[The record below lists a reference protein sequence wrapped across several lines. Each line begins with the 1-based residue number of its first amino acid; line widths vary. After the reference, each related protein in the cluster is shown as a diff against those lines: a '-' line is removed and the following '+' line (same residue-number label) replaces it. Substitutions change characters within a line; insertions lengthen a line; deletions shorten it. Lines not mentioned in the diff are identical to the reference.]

1 MEYYSNISYELPLKL
16 PSISINTSVV
26 LSFSLYSVP
35 VYEGTFIVKILKHN
49 IVTVS
54 KKDK

>member
-1 MEYYSNISYELPLKL
+1 MKYYSNILYELPLKL
-16 PSISINTSVV
+16 PSISINTSNG
-26 LSFSLYSVP
+26 LSCSLYSVP

>member
-16 PSISINTSVV
+16 PSISINTSIG

>member
-1 MEYYSNISYELPLKL
+1 MKYYNDILHELPLKL
-16 PSISINTSVV
+16 PSISINTGIG
-26 LSFSLYSVP
+26 LSWSLYSVP

-49 IVTVS
+49 IVTVR

>member
-1 MEYYSNISYELPLKL
+1 MKYYSNISYELPLKL
-16 PSISINTSVV
+16 PSISINTGIG
-26 LSFSLYSVP
+26 LLFSLYSVP

>member
-1 MEYYSNISYELPLKL
+1 MKYYSNISYELPLKL
-16 PSISINTSVV
+16 PSISINTSIG

-54 KKDK
+54 KKGK

>member
-1 MEYYSNISYELPLKL
+1 MKYYNNILYELPLKL
-16 PSISINTSVV
+16 PSISINTSNG
-26 LSFSLYSVP
+26 LSFPLYSVP

>member
-1 MEYYSNISYELPLKL
+1 MKYYNNILYELPLKW

>member
-1 MEYYSNISYELPLKL
+1 MKYYSNISYELPLKL
-16 PSISINTSVV
+16 PSISINTSIG

-35 VYEGTFIVKILKHN
+35 VYEGTFILKILKHN

>member
-1 MEYYSNISYELPLKL
+1 MKYYSNISYELPLKL
-16 PSISINTSVV
+16 PSISINTGIG
-26 LSFSLYSVP
+26 LLFSLYSVP

-54 KKDK
+54 KTDK

>member
-1 MEYYSNISYELPLKL
+1 MKYYNDILHELPLKL
-16 PSISINTSVV
+16 PSISINTGIG
-26 LSFSLYSVP
+26 LSWSLYSVP

>member
-1 MEYYSNISYELPLKL
+1 MKYYSNISYELPLKL
-16 PSISINTSVV
+16 PSISINTRVV

>member
-1 MEYYSNISYELPLKL
+1 MKYYNNILYELPLKL
-16 PSISINTSVV
+16 PSISINTSVG

-54 KKDK
+54 KTDK

>member
-54 KKDK
+54 KTDK

>member
-1 MEYYSNISYELPLKL
+1 MKYYNNILYELPLKL
-16 PSISINTSVV
+16 PSISINTRNG